1 MSDPIRIRAR
11 LRNGVAE
18 VHVLMPHPMET
29 GLRAD
34 RAGQAIAAHYI
45 TDVRVTI
52 AGRAVLA
59 ARMGQA
65 VSQDP
70 LLVFRVRNA
79 KAGERITVA
88 WTDNLGGRRMDE
100 AIVA

>member
-1 MSDPIRIRAR
+1 MSEPIRIRAR
-11 LRNGVAE
+11 LKDGVTE
-18 VHVLMPHPMET
+18 VQVLMPHPMET

-45 TDVRVTI
+45 ADVRVTI
-52 AGRAVLA
+52 AGRPVLA

-79 KAGERITVA
+79 TAGERITVA
-88 WTDNLGGRRMDE
+88 WTDNLGERRMDE